1 MSTGFPF
8 AKLLAGS
15 LENVIPLA
23 PVVTETTI
31 AS

>member
-8 AKLLAGS
+8 AKLLAGP

-23 PVVTETTI
+23 SVVKPERRR
-31 AS
+31 

>member
-15 LENVIPLA
+15 LENMLPLA
-23 PVVTETTI
+23 VTLPI
-31 AS
+31 MAV